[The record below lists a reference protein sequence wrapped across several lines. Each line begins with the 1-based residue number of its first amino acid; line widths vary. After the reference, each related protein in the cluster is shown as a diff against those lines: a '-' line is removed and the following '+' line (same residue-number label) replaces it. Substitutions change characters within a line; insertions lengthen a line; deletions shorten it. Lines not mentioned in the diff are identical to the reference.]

1 MISIIIPVYN
11 VELYLK
17 QCLESVINQSY
28 RDIEILL
35 IDDGSTDKSRVI
47 CEEYARKDSR
57 IHVYYKQHEGPA
69 EVRNFGLKKA
79 KGDYIGFVDSD
90 DYIDLNMYQSLYEL
104 CKKYDADISIIN
116 YAAFTDEVI
125 RHQDMSNKESVFDKE
140 KILKL
145 FIEENSEYMITPA
158 IWSKLFKKE
167 IVSELEFPKGKV
179 CAEDFWFV
187 TQAFIRAGRIAYL
200 NKELYYYRQRPG
212 SIMTNTELMEKR
224 IMDEIELYE
233 KRVELLKEL
242 GSKDLTDSGECALY
256 KRMILRYGELIE
268 RKVENSE
275 CAQSLRRQ
283 ICDYRKN
290 VNIKKCIK
298 TEKKQN
304 WVKAIIMYGY
314 PEIYFEVL
322 KKLRINKKR

>member
-11 VELYLK
+11 VEVYLK
-17 QCLESVINQSY
+17 QCLESVVNQSY

-47 CEEYARKDSR
+47 CEEYAQKDSR

-125 RHQDMSNKESVFDKE
+125 RHQNITNKESIFDRE
-140 KILKL
+140 EILKL
-145 FIEENSEYMITPA
+145 YIEENSEYMITPA

-167 IVSELEFPKGKV
+167 IVSDLEFPKGKV

-200 NKELYYYRQRPG
+200 DKELYYYRQRPG

-224 IMDEIELYE
+224 TMDEIELYG
-233 KRVELLKEL
+233 KRVELLKNL
-242 GSKDLTDSGECALY
+242 GSRDLTSSGECALY
-256 KRMILRYGELIE
+256 KRMILRYAELI
-268 RKVENSE
+268 KNNMENSE
-275 CAQSLRRQ
+275 YIQSLWEQ
-283 ICDYRKN
+283 ICNYRKK

-298 TEKKQN
+298 TEKNKN
-304 WVKAIIMYGY
+304 RIKIIIMYYY
-314 PEIYFEVL
+314 PGLYFKLL
-322 KKLRINKKR
+322 KKCINKKG